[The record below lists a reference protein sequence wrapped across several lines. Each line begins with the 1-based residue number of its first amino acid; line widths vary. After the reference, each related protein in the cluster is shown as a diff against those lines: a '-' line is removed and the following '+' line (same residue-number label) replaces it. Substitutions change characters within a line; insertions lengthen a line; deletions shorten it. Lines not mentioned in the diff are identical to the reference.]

1 MSKID
6 KNSLGYL
13 GYDYQLRLIAQILTD
28 RKFANSIIDIVNPNY
43 FEDPYLR
50 VVAAT
55 IKDAKI
61 KDDII
66 PDVGSLEFRL
76 LEDVTDD
83 MQRKY
88 VISQLRKIQE
98 ADLNDTLKVQDIAM
112 KFCKQQELKKSVSEI
127 TKIINKGNIDDYD
140 QCEAIL
146 RKALEHGDNKD
157 NGMDVFDNLDT
168 VLDEDFRKPIRTGIK
183 GLDDVMDGGLSKTEL
198 ATILAPF
205 GVGKSQPLTSNI
217 LTPNGWVTM
226 GDVKV
231 GDQVVSRD
239 GKPTNVV
246 GVYPQGVRPIY
257 KISFN
262 DGTSTLCDK
271 EHLWA
276 VNTIN
281 QRNRKTKKDGK
292 IIYLEPDN
300 SFKVMKTSDMIEN
313 VKVWG
318 NRRLNYKIPNVQP
331 IEFNK
336 KDLIINPYLLGVILG
351 DGCVTDNNQP
361 HFVTK
366 DNEIINEVNKVF
378 PSISVKE
385 QIREI
390 EKEVDGELVLVKRS
404 LTKVS
409 LLGIKDCLVNLGLYG
424 TNSSSKFIPKDYLY
438 SSVSDRISILQGLV
452 DTDGYIDNH
461 RVEIST
467 VSKQLSEDIKELV
480 LSLGGRISV
489 SEKQGSYKKFG
500 VRVTT
505 KKYYRISFS
514 FPDNGVVPSRLT
526 RKLSNFNPR
535 TKYGSNKFI
544 ANIEYSHDEEAQCIM
559 VDNPEHLYVT
569 DDYIVTHNTTMMTK
583 IANTAML
590 DGYKVLQIFFEDNPK
605 VIQRKHLSC
614 WSGYDLNSLSLH
626 KDELINMTNEMIKGK
641 GQLKL
646 KKFSSDGTTIPVI
659 RQYIRKLIAQGW
671 RPDILILDYIDCV
684 EPSKKFDD
692 VNIGEGSVMRQF
704 ETMLS
709 ELDLAGWT
717 AIQGNR
723 SSIKADVVEADQMGG
738 SIKKAQIAHF
748 VVSIAKTL
756 DQKEAGTATMAILK
770 SRFGKSGLIFED
782 IKFDNASIQIDMGQ
796 STGARTHSE
805 HKQSKGVNEQQRV
818 NSVLEA
824 AKQRNAV
831 LNALSVPK
839 IEE

>member
-1 MSKID
+1 MAKIEKD
-6 KNSLGYL
+6 TLEFLGF
-13 GYDYQLRLIAQILTD
+13 DYQYKLLAQILTD
-28 RKFANSIIDIVNPNY
+28 KKFANSIIDILDANY
-43 FEDPYLR
+43 FMDEHLKLIT
-50 VVAAT
+50 AA
-55 IKDAKI
+55 IKDAKEEY
-61 KDDII
+61 DII
-66 PDVGSLEFRL
+66 PDFSSIEFRML
-76 LEDVTDD
+76 DKITNP
-83 MQRKY
+83 QTRKY
-88 VISQLRKIQE
+88 VLSQLKRIKE
-98 ADLNDTLKVQDIAM
+98 TSLNDTLKVQEVAM
-112 KFCKQQELKKSVSEI
+112 KFCKTQELKKSI
-127 TKIINKGNIDDYD
+127 KQIAAIIDKGDTDEYEK
-140 QCEAIL
+140 CESIL
-146 RKALEHGDNKD
+146 RKALEHGDSKD
-157 NGMDVFDNLDT
+157 DGMDVLADLES
-168 VLDEDFRKPIRTGIK
+168 VLDEDFRKPIPTGIK
-183 GLDDVMDGGLSKTEL
+183 GLDEIMDGGLSKGEL
-198 ATILAPF
+198 AVILAPF
-205 GVGKSQPLTSNI
+205 GVGKAQPLTSNI

-239 GKPTNVV
+239 GKPTNVI

-378 PSISVKE
+378 PSISIKE

-409 LLGIKDCLVNLGLYG
+409 LLGIKDCLDKLGLYG

-438 SSVSDRISILQGLV
+438 SSVSDRVSILQGLV

-480 LSLGGRISV
+480 LSLGGRISI

-500 VRVTT
+500 IRITT

-514 FPDNGVVPSRLT
+514 FPDNGVAPSRLT

-544 ANIEYSHDEEAQCIM
+544 ANIEYSHDEAAQCIM

-583 IANTAML
+583 ICNTAMNE
-590 DGYKVLQIFFEDNPK
+590 GHKVLQIFFEDMPR
-605 VIQRKHLSC
+605 VIQRKHLAC
-614 WSGYDLNSLSLH
+614 WSGHDLNSLVLH
-626 KDELINMTNEMIKGK
+626 KDDLIKMGKNMTAASKNGTGEI
-641 GQLKL
+641 KL
-646 KKFSSDGTTIPVI
+646 KKFSSDGTTIPMI
-659 RQYIRKLIAQGW
+659 RQYIRQQIASGF
-671 RPDILILDYIDCV
+671 RPDLITLDYIDCV
-684 EPSKKFDD
+684 TPSKKFDD
-692 VNIGEGSVMRQF
+692 VNAGEGAVMRQF
-704 ETMLS
+704 EAMLA

-717 AIQGNR
+717 AVQGNR
-723 SSIKADVVEADQMGG
+723 SSISAEVVEANQMGG
-738 SIKKAQIAHF
+738 SIKKGQIGHF
-748 VVSIAKTL
+748 IVSIAKTL
-756 DQKEAGTATMAILK
+756 DQKDEGTATMAILK
-770 SRFGKSGLIFED
+770 SRFGKDGMIFPN
-782 IKFDNASIQIDMGQ
+782 IVFDNARIQIEMGDAEPNGQ
-796 STGARTHSE
+796 NRTQY
-805 HKQSKGVNEQQRV
+805 KKGVADQEQNRV
-818 NSVLEA
+818 N
-824 AKQRNAV
+824 AV
-831 LNALSVPK
+831 IQARQTTKNN
-839 IEE
+839 